1 MPIREI
7 AGDKLP
13 VDPVKE
19 KKSNQTEKAKAP
31 AAGSKDRVELSPE
44 AKSLFEAEQTKKLD
58 DIREKVDRGYYDT
71 PEVTEKV
78 ADAILKEFKSPR

>member
-13 VDPVKE
+13 VDPVKG
-19 KKSNQTEKAKAP
+19 KKTNQTEKPKAQ
-31 AAGSKDRVELSPE
+31 AAGSKDRVELSAE
-44 AKSLFEAEQTKKLD
+44 AKSLFEAEQAKKLD
-58 DIREKVDRGYYDT
+58 DIREKLDRGYYDT

-78 ADAILKEFKSPR
+78 ADAIIKEFKSSR